1 MCLWLPLEILAA
13 QVVVTS
19 YPKDNA
25 DTVDLGAGV
34 MALRRALSGCLSV
47 GEQGWR
53 VGSTE

>member
-25 DTVDLGAGV
+25 DMVDLGAGV
-34 MALRRALSGCLSV
+34 TALRRALSGRLSV